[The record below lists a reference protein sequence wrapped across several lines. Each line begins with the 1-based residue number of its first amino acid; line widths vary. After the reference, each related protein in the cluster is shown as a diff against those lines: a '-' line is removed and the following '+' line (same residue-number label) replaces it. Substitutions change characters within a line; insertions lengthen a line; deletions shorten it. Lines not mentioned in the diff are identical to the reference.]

1 MHHLDKQARRLH
13 WNIFRGELIPIS
25 TTTGTTSETEYHDRY
40 TLPTSGRT
48 FVTSGLE
55 CKQTT
60 TGNDINTFCH
70 TFFLKYHL
78 PSPNSILVRHRD
90 SFKCLSDTSECSNE
104 TADRFWPCGEWSGG
118 ELVNFGSRPLSSNIW
133 LDCQF
138 ASRQRHPCE
147 SGTLEHT
154 QTALATRRVVG
165 RRTGQLWFN
174 VLYVPTSDST
184 ISSP

>member
-1 MHHLDKQARRLH
+1 MFRPACIILTNKPGDDEQITGTLH
-13 WNIFRGELIPIS
+13 WNIFRGELIPIL
-25 TTTGTTSETEYHDRY
+25 TTGGTTSETEYHERY

-78 PSPNSILVRHRD
+78 PSPNGILVRHRD

-118 ELVNFGSRPLSSNIW
+118 ELVNFGSTFFMFQPLTRLSVHLNVT
-133 LDCQF
+133 F
-138 ASRQRHPCE
+138 VRRE
-147 SGTLEHT
+147 SYLKT
-154 QTALATRRVVG
+154 QM
-165 RRTGQLWFN
+165 
-174 VLYVPTSDST
+174 
-184 ISSP
+184 